1 MGYRVEK
8 VSHDGRTMT
17 VHRLGDSENAAI
29 RKADMCNRD
38 APQDTFRVK
47 DPQGGWSKYGRAV
60 SIRSAVR

>member
-8 VSHDGRTMT
+8 MSHDGRTMT
-17 VHRLGDSENAAI
+17 VHRLGDSEHAAI

-47 DPQGGWSKYGRAV
+47 DPAGRV
-60 SIRSAVR
+60 VYTVGRSRYAQL